1 MSVWSWDL
9 PFEELALPPHGYHM
23 AAIWLPQRSYSD
35 YCSVTVSLNHCGYV
49 GIYSAQATSQVYKA
63 GGFHLYPPALV
74 SQVVLWLHLPHWLPT
89 FLIVFYLLLTVS
101 DILLTIILLL
111 LTVTLLLP
119 HYLLCWIPFE
129 GGDNTAAYYLL
140 SDWVPPKIV
149 NWTSVPTRTSS
160 RSWTRPVTEDSNSL
174 RP

>member
-74 SQVVLWLHLPHWLPT
+74 SQLVLWLHLPHWLPT

-119 HYLLCWIPFE
+119 HYCCVASACAVGWCSLLCCSC
-129 GGDNTAAYYLL
+129 LL
-140 SDWVPPKIV
+140 LWCPC
-149 NWTSVPTRTSS
+149 
-160 RSWTRPVTEDSNSL
+160 SL
-174 RP
+174 SLSLTHCLYSLAHCFW

>member
-1 MSVWSWDL
+1 MHYHIIVLHSCVVLTVFDL
-9 PFEELALPPHGYHM
+9 LERCVSLVLRLAIWGVST
-23 AAIWLPQRSYSD
+23 ATTWLPQRSYSNH
-35 YCSVTVSLNHCGYV
+35 CRVTVSLNHYGYV

-119 HYLLCWIPFE
+119 HYCCVASACAV
-129 GGDNTAAYYLL
+129 G
-140 SDWVPPKIV
+140 
-149 NWTSVPTRTSS
+149 
-160 RSWTRPVTEDSNSL
+160 
-174 RP
+174 

>member
-1 MSVWSWDL
+1 MHYHIIVLHSCVVLTVFDL
-9 PFEELALPPHGYHM
+9 LERCISLVLRLAIWGVSTATTWLPHGSHM

-119 HYLLCWIPFE
+119 HYCCVASACAV
-129 GGDNTAAYYLL
+129 G
-140 SDWVPPKIV
+140 
-149 NWTSVPTRTSS
+149 
-160 RSWTRPVTEDSNSL
+160 
-174 RP
+174 